1 MVSLKNLC
9 VLAQTEQAFYILSR
23 KFKKHICS
31 PVDEINITF
40 RKEVKMAGKENVVQT
55 AIIVA
60 LQGYCE
66 RPGMPSVL
74 FSK

>member
-1 MVSLKNLC
+1 MMK
-9 VLAQTEQAFYILSR
+9 
-23 KFKKHICS
+23 
-31 PVDEINITF
+31 INITF